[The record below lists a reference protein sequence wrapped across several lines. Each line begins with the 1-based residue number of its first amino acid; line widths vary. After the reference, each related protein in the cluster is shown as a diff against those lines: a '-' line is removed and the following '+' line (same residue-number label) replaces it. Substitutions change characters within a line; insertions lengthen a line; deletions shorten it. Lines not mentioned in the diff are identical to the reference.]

1 MLTKNLYDEIA
12 EEPVDYHRLIAKMLL
27 KEYYDYTSEYLFGD
41 CHCTPEEAK
50 RILNGEASHN
60 DDLFTVDN
68 KFAKELVLSNIED
81 VAKAVCGRKPG
92 KSLEKM
98 IVDWDWQPLHQITIS
113 YLLPE
118 EIERFVNF
126 TNQLVNHSTDK

>member
-1 MLTKNLYDEIA
+1 MLTKNLYDEVA
-12 EEPVDYHRLIAKMLL
+12 ESPMDYRCLITKILL
-27 KEYYDYTSEYLFGD
+27 KEYYGYTSEYLFAD
-41 CHCTPEEAK
+41 CHCSLGETK

-60 DDLFTVDN
+60 YDLFTVDD

-98 IVDWDWQPLHQITIS
+98 IVDCDWQPLHQITIS
-113 YLLPE
+113 YFLPE
-118 EIERFVNF
+118 GIERFVNF